1 MAKIPQY
8 SIIISERTQKM
19 LGAHIGFLA
28 KVSAIAAREMRTEMM
43 KAIRSLAIM
52 PERFLFLEAEYLPP
66 NKYHK
71 MCVENRYLI
80 LYQIKDQKVYID
92 YIVDCRQ
99 DYGWLIK

>member
-28 KVSAIAAREMRTEMM
+28 KVSAIAAREMRAEMM

-52 PERFLFLEAEYLPP
+52 PERFPFLEAEHLPP